1 MEEILVSRNA
11 KDLNQA
17 QGYQTIELLFSLI
30 ETNAFT
36 TFSDR
41 LLDGHF
47 RWYRIY
53 KTIKNQQHTWNS

>member
-1 MEEILVSRNA
+1 MEEILASRNA

-41 LLDGHF
+41 LLDGTSADIE
-47 RWYRIY
+47 YM
-53 KTIKNQQHTWNS
+53 KL

>member
-41 LLDGHF
+41 LLDGTSADIE
-47 RWYRIY
+47 YM
-53 KTIKNQQHTWNS
+53 KL